1 MSPAII
7 DLVVSSELLL
17 IEVSA
22 SGGYEEITW
31 QRNGMALTGTFVS
44 HDEVYYQTTT
54 DTNDLREYTITAAT
68 GGVGPSVT
76 VVVLPYSKR

>member
-7 DLVVSSELLL
+7 DLVVGSELLL

-22 SGGYEEITW
+22 SGGYQEITW
-31 QRNGMALTGTFVS
+31 QRNGMSLTGTFVS

-54 DTNDLREYTITAAT
+54 DTNDRGEYTITAAT
-68 GGVGPSVT
+68 GGVGPEVT
-76 VVVLPYSKR
+76 VVVLPYSKQ